1 LNAVAVAGVMNVIVV
16 GYGRVGIRTAA
27 ILRAEG
33 HDVVVVDNDPEKVE
47 RAREDG
53 FRVVEGEGAREEVL
67 VESGIETADAV
78 GGLTGDVDDNHAVC
92 LIGREYGCRTAMRI
106 NEDVS
111 GAVYGRY
118 VDDADEVVYPERF
131 GAAGAKTALLGG
143 NFNAIGELTEGLQ
156 LLTVR
161 LPEGSPVVGEQVN
174 AIDLGDRG
182 RIYAH
187 GRDGEPLT
195 IPLPGTLLEAEDRL
209 ALIAR
214 SDAIT
219 EVRSELLGE

>member
-1 LNAVAVAGVMNVIVV
+1 MNVIVV
-16 GYGRVGIRTAA
+16 GYGRVGTRTAA
-27 ILRAEG
+27 VLRDEG
-33 HDVVVVDNDPEKVE
+33 HDVVVVDDDPEKAE

-53 FRVVEGEGAREEVL
+53 LRVVEGDGAREEVL
-67 VESGIETADAV
+67 VEAGIETADAV

-92 LIGREYGCRTAMRI
+92 LIGKEYGCRTAMRI

-111 GAVYGRY
+111 GAVYERY
-118 VDDADEVVYPERF
+118 VGDADEVVYPERF

-156 LLTVR
+156 LLTVTV
-161 LPEGSPVVGEQVN
+161 PEGAPTVGEHVN

-187 GRDGEPLT
+187 GRGGGPLT
-195 IPLPGTLLEAEDRL
+195 IPLPGTLLEAGDRL

-214 SDAIT
+214 SDAVT
-219 EVRSELLGE
+219 GVRAELIG

>member
-1 LNAVAVAGVMNVIVV
+1 MEFSNAIDTLASEDYVMDVA
-16 GYGRVGIRTAA
+16 
-27 ILRAEG
+27 
-33 HDVVVVDNDPEKVE
+33 
-47 RAREDG
+47 
-53 FRVVEGEGAREEVL
+53 
-67 VESGIETADAV
+67 
-78 GGLTGDVDDNHAVC
+78 
-92 LIGREYGCRTAMRI
+92 LIGGGYMAPELVRYGVEDQMGRSLP
-106 NEDVS
+106 NEAYGATVAVS